1 MTATTAEDRSDS
13 KSRSRSPKSPS
24 IDEAAQQRLRNVN
37 AAMSALTK
45 KYGAGSVMRLG
56 EGGPQVEIGA
66 ISTGCPSLDIA
77 TGCGGYP
84 KGRVVEIYGPES
96 SGKTTLTLHAI
107 AACQAAGGVAA
118 FIDAEHAM
126 DPIYARKL
134 GVDIDQLLIS
144 QPDFGE
150 QALEICE
157 QLVSSGGVDLVVVDS
172 VAALVPRVELEGAME
187 DQQVGLQARLMSKAL
202 RKITGVANR
211 HNTCVIFINQ
221 LRQKIGVTF
230 GPSEVT
236 TGGNALK
243 FYASLRV
250 DVRRIGKIADGDEAI
265 GNRTRVKLVKN
276 KLAAP
281 FQKVEFDILFGKG
294 ISVSGDILDLG
305 EAHGIVTRSGSW
317 YSFGDTRL
325 GQGRDNARKVLDED
339 PALMERLR
347 VAVMAVVR
355 PAGGPDPV
363 AEA

>member
-1 MTATTAEDRSDS
+1 MNATTAEARSDS
-13 KSRSRSPKSPS
+13 KARSRNAKSPTL
-24 IDEAAQQRLRNVN
+24 DEAAQQRLRNVN

-250 DVRRIGKIADGDEAI
+250 DVRRIGKIADGDEAV

-347 VAVMAVVR
+347 VAVMDVVQ
-355 PAGGPDPV
+355 PASSPDAV